1 MVVQAKSAFGAVVG
15 HQSVDQPRYSHPC
28 SANRFHRPRYNMRR
42 NVVTAIG
49 YGRTRYGS
57 LVAESVSPYG
67 ICPSATSR
75 PERAAKPKSQD
86 ALAAVPL
93 D

>member
-1 MVVQAKSAFGAVVG
+1 MQAKSAFGAAVG
-15 HQSVDQPRYSHPC
+15 CQFGDQPLYSHPY

-75 PERAAKPKSQD
+75 PERGAKACSKD
-86 ALAAVPL
+86 AIAAVPL